1 MPGEAGLLGETH
13 MNRTKIAL
21 TALTAVFAM
30 SAVAPAFAADK
41 PAVAATNVKTAPAK
55 AKHHHHKKK
64 TDASATATT
73 APKAK

>member
-1 MPGEAGLLGETH
+1 

-21 TALTAVFAM
+21 TALAAVFAM
-30 SAVAPAFAADK
+30 GATAPAFAADK
-41 PAVAATNVKTAPAK
+41 PAATTAAKTAPAK

-64 TDASATATT
+64 TDASATTI